1 MKALFKML
9 DAFEIITTSGVV
21 LWSKTYVPVGEHIVN
36 SLIKDVF
43 IEEKAGAEG
52 ASQRYSK
59 EKYTLKWRLA
69 KDFGLIFVVSA
80 RSFCLF
86 AVQRIL
92 IHQFIGSIP
101 VPTSLDMDRRT
112 ARQHKDNLRRSI

>member
-1 MKALFKML
+1 ML

-21 LWSKTYVPVGEHIVN
+21 LWSKTYAPVGEHIVN

-59 EKYTLKWRLA
+59 EKYTLKWRSA

-80 RSFCLF
+80 RTCWLVPKYHS
-86 AVQRIL
+86 RIL
-92 IHQFIGSIP
+92 TRQSIGSVP
-101 VPTSLDMDRRT
+101 VPTPSNVGRRT
-112 ARQHKDNLRRSI
+112 PRKYKDNLRGSI